1 MAHLEIQLI
10 AMLVAVACSIP
21 GTFLV
26 LRKMTMVT
34 DAITHTILLGIV
46 LGFLVVQN
54 VHSPILSISA
64 VAMGVVTVWAIEMF
78 TKTKQLSS
86 DAAIGIVFPFLFSL
100 AILLISRYTSSIHL
114 DIDSVLL
121 GELAFA
127 PFHRLRLFG
136 VDIGPLSMYTMGAI
150 VLVNLTLVL
159 LFFKEIKLAI
169 FSPEIAMLFGFSPT
183 LLFYG
188 LMTSVS
194 LTTVGAF
201 EAVGAILVIAFI
213 VGPPLSAY
221 LLTTDLKRMIWLSI
235 GIGIW
240 NAIIGYQFAIIF
252 DVSIAG
258 SMAVSTGIT
267 FMVIFCVTPK
277 HGLLSGIYIKRQQL
291 QKLACQT
298 ILTHVYYYGQ
308 QQTRHTAN
316 GVVSIERYIQLR
328 QHIVRRALQQLIN
341 EGKLQCIDGYYELTI
356 HGYETMTDY

>member
-169 FSPEIAMLFGFSPT
+169 FSPEIAILFGFSPT
-183 LLFYG
+183 LLFY
-188 LMTSVS
+188 LS
-194 LTTVGAF
+194 L
-201 EAVGAILVIAFI
+201 I
-213 VGPPLSAY
+213 
-221 LLTTDLKRMIWLSI
+221 
-235 GIGIW
+235 
-240 NAIIGYQFAIIF
+240 
-252 DVSIAG
+252 
-258 SMAVSTGIT
+258 
-267 FMVIFCVTPK
+267 
-277 HGLLSGIYIKRQQL
+277 
-291 QKLACQT
+291 
-298 ILTHVYYYGQ
+298 
-308 QQTRHTAN
+308 
-316 GVVSIERYIQLR
+316 
-328 QHIVRRALQQLIN
+328 HI
-341 EGKLQCIDGYYELTI
+341 
-356 HGYETMTDY
+356 